1 MEYQLIKNC
10 NTFGPINE
18 SHLLYEWV
26 HVSFINW
33 WVTEYMVVF
42 SNTLCHIIDIRA
54 FYSLLYCIRL
64 LNVESCFF
72 SYICTCPFHLTLMD
86 SWFIVYHTTSS
97 YFYNVSAITDINQGC
112 LPVQW
117 CTIPWS
123 SKSVFDQTTWS
134 HGLCC

>member
-42 SNTLCHIIDIRA
+42 QIHCFILLILGPFIACYTVYV
-54 FYSLLYCIRL
+54 YSMLKA
-64 LNVESCFF
+64 VF